1 MPGITASSSS
11 ASALSRNKQKPY
23 APSIFTLT
31 RASGRSRRPGMYRLA
46 LRLYCEEPG
55 ALHET
60 GESPYS
66 IEQPTEWLRGIAP
79 YLSVLVTVLKHAVP
93 LAGPMLGITAEN

>member
-1 MPGITASSSS
+1 
-11 ASALSRNKQKPY
+11 
-23 APSIFTLT
+23 
-31 RASGRSRRPGMYRLA
+31 MYRLA